1 MQSWRFL
8 MAGSICASLA
18 FVPQGWDAEKVAMPE
33 LNPKPELANLKLQQV
48 TETMPY
54 TSRSPILAFATSN
67 RPLDGVKICVD
78 PGHGGQYLT
87 KTHYTG
93 GTIGV
98 ATGQTESDVNL
109 RVALILREY
118 LKAAGAQVFMTRLSD
133 ERCQG
138 DTCKRAELD
147 FRSDVANQNNVDLFI
162 SVHHNE
168 ATGNPGTNYT
178 AAFYPKGG
186 NASISL
192 AENISN
198 AVSKYIGTPNVGAKV
213 GDYRVL
219 NQIRMP
225 GVIVEA
231 SFLSSPSE
239 DQRLAMLS
247 YNKMEA
253 KAIATGILNYIRL
266 SKGRQVDF
274 QTIFAP
280 IDDQAGT
287 AQAMADASFV
297 RRQIVERRSLFG
309 VRYEEVTYDAQGNEV
324 ARRDVGSSSLQA
336 KKTNASAITT
346 AKSKVKSAAS
356 KVASAAKTATKTVA
370 TDTKKVV
377 AKVESAATKKKSSTP
392 EISKP
397 VVESKTTTKS
407 STGSK
412 TTVTVKAPAPAKK
425 TTSVASSATTK
436 KKSAAD

>member
-1 MQSWRFL
+1 

-18 FVPQGWDAEKVAMPE
+18 FVPQGWDAEKAAKPE

-48 TETMPY
+48 SEAIPY
-54 TSRSPILAFATSN
+54 TSRSPILAFASSN

-118 LKAAGAQVFMTRLSD
+118 LKSAGAQVFMTRLSD

-147 FRSDVANQNNVDLFI
+147 FRSDVANQNNADLFI

-178 AAFYPKGG
+178 AAFYPKGSST
-186 NASISL
+186 AISL

-198 AVSKYIGTPNVGAKV
+198 AVSKYIGTSNVGAKI

-231 SFLSSPSE
+231 SFLSNPTE
-239 DQRLAMLS
+239 DQRLAQLS

-253 KAIATGILNYIRL
+253 KAIATGILNYFRM
-266 SKGRQVDF
+266 SRGRQVDF

-297 RRQIVERRSLFG
+297 RRQIIERRSLFG

-346 AKSKVKSAAS
+346 AKAKVKTAAS
-356 KVASAAKTATKTVA
+356 KVASAAKSASKTVA
-370 TDTKKVV
+370 KDTKKVV
-377 AKVESAATKKKSSTP
+377 AKVESAATKKKSTTP

-397 VVESKTTTKS
+397 VVSSKTTTSKS
-407 STGSK
+407 TAAAK

-425 TTSVASSATTK
+425 TTSVASNTSTK
-436 KKSAAD
+436 KKSASD

>member
-1 MQSWRFL
+1 
-8 MAGSICASLA
+8 
-18 FVPQGWDAEKVAMPE
+18 
-33 LNPKPELANLKLQQV
+33 
-48 TETMPY
+48 
-54 TSRSPILAFATSN
+54 
-67 RPLDGVKICVD
+67 
-78 PGHGGQYLT
+78 LT

-118 LKAAGAQVFMTRLSD
+118 LKASGAQVFMTRTTD

-147 FRSDVANQNNVDLFI
+147 FRSDIANQNNVDLFI

-168 ATGNPGTNYT
+168 STSPGTDYT
-178 AAFYPKGG
+178 ATFYPKGV
-186 NASISL
+186 NAAISL

-198 AVSKYIGTPNVGAKV
+198 AVSKYIGTQSIGAKV

-219 NQIRMP
+219 NQIKMP

-231 SFLSSPSE
+231 SFMSNPTE
-239 DQRLAMLS
+239 DQRLAQLS

-266 SKGRQVDF
+266 TRGRQVDF

-287 AQAMADASFV
+287 AQMMADASFV
-297 RRQIVERRSLFG
+297 RRQIVERHSLFG

-324 ARRDVGSSSLQA
+324 SRRDVGSTSLQA
-336 KKTNASAITT
+336 QKNNGSAISKAKSRISTT
-346 AKSKVKSAAS
+346 AAKLAKAAKSSAKTAKTDAKKVVSKVKSVAS
-356 KVASAAKTATKTVA
+356 KKKT
-370 TDTKKVV
+370 
-377 AKVESAATKKKSSTP
+377 STP
-392 EISKP
+392 QISKP
-397 VVESKTTTKS
+397 VVTASKS
-407 STGSK
+407 SS
-412 TTVTVKAPAPAKK
+412 AKK
-425 TTSVASSATTK
+425 STNVADAKGSTK
-436 KKSAAD
+436 AVPKFKKASD